1 MRTSTFTP
9 LSLALSALLLAG
21 CQREPAPAADTAAT
35 GAPAPA
41 TATVQAGG
49 GTPGTGLPAYCVPGE
64 GTAPGGELV
73 ATRIPAADGD
83 GSKGL
88 YEGPVWNGKA
98 LYFSDFT
105 FADGFPSRIRRL
117 TADGRLE
124 TAVEASGSNG
134 LALGTDGALVAAT
147 HDRKEL
153 SRFDLVDGS
162 RMRIVG
168 EFQGQPFNSPNDL
181 AIARDGTIWFTDP
194 DFQRAAGPGGQD
206 KTRVYRVGTD
216 GNVSV
221 VDESIANP
229 NGIALSPDE
238 RTLYV
243 AGGGEQGVLRAYD
256 LVDGQPRGQRDLA
269 TGVQVPDGLAVDC
282 LGNIYLTEHNRRRVR
297 VLSPQG
303 EALATIGVD
312 ANITNAAFGG
322 AQRKTL
328 YLTGAGA
335 VWSIELDV
343 AGMPY

>member
-1 MRTSTFTP
+1 MKSPTRTASSAA
-9 LSLALSALLLAG
+9 LLALVLGA
-21 CQREPAPAADTAAT
+21 CQREPAQPPSAT
-35 GAPAPA
+35 DATPAPA
-41 TATVQAGG
+41 AAAGEPAAQPSTSPVHPLCPA
-49 GTPGTGLPAYCVPGE
+49 TPGT
-64 GTAPGGELV
+64 APSGDLT
-73 ATRIPAADGD
+73 ATRIAAADGD
-83 GSKGL
+83 GSRGL

-303 EALATIGVD
+303 EALATISVD

-343 AGMPY
+343 AGLPY